1 MQGCVLVTQSC
12 STLCNPMDYSPPGSL
27 SIRILIKNTGVGCH
41 SPSELSEK
49 PRKDGGLSLLASVSN
64 KANETKRLAS
74 SGKGQGQE
82 WGKEQSQGLLPG
94 SS

>member
-1 MQGCVLVTQSC
+1 M
-12 STLCNPMDYSPPGSL
+12 
-27 SIRILIKNTGVGCH
+27 
-41 SPSELSEK
+41 
-49 PRKDGGLSLLASVSN
+49 ASVSN

-94 SS
+94 SSQAAWEKCEAKKESCIQTASKISNDETAARIWPRTWGCLFNKVIQSCAT